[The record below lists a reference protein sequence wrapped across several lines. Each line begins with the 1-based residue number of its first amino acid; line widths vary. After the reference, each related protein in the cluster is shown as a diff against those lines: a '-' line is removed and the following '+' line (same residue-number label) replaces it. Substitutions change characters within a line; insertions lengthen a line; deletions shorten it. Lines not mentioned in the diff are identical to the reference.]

1 MNNGHPS
8 PTTPNISGT
17 LSSEPERI
25 QMRAR
30 LQDVFGELRL
40 VRDVITVSVEA
51 MHAQV
56 SDFDPEVGRVLFQCG
71 AERLYGQL
79 ESISDLIEQLGGRT
93 EFTEDRDRVRATQE
107 RGVTHVGA

>member
-1 MNNGHPS
+1 MSNGHPNAS
-8 PTTPNISGT
+8 MPDIFAT
-17 LSSEPERI
+17 LENEPQRL

-93 EFTEDRDRVRATQE
+93 EFTEDRERMRATPE
-107 RGVTHVGA
+107 RGATHVGA

>member
-1 MNNGHPS
+1 MSNGHPS
-8 PTTPNISGT
+8 PETPDSWDILEN
-17 LSSEPERI
+17 EPQRI
-25 QMRAR
+25 QLRAC
-30 LQDVFGELRL
+30 LQNVFGELRL

-79 ESISDLIEQLGGRT
+79 ESLSDLIEQLGGRT
-93 EFTEDRDRVRATQE
+93 EFTEDRDRNRAAAK
-107 RGVTHVGA
+107 RGAPHVGA

>member
-1 MNNGHPS
+1 MSNRRPHPS
-8 PTTPNISGT
+8 MPDIFAILEN
-17 LSSEPERI
+17 EPQRL

-30 LQDVFGELRL
+30 LLDVFGELRL

-93 EFTEDRDRVRATQE
+93 EFTEARDRNRETPS
-107 RGVTHVGA
+107 RGATHVGA

>member
-1 MNNGHPS
+1 MSNGHPS
-8 PTTPNISGT
+8 PATPDISSI
-17 LSSEPERI
+17 LESEPRRI

-93 EFTEDRDRVRATQE
+93 EFTEARDRNREAPS
-107 RGVTHVGA
+107 RGATHVGA